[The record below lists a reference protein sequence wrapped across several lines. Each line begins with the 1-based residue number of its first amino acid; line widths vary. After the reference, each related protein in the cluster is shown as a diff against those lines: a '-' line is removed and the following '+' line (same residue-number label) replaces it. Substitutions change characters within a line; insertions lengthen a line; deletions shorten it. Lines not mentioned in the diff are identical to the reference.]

1 MKPVLR
7 SQGLNIVEILFVH
20 GDNHIRRTEIL
31 KAELP
36 ANVLN
41 FYAVFACI
49 AYGPLVGIVSGM
61 VAGGS
66 AGVGAEFI
74 FQTGNPEMVEKD
86 GFGKG
91 RTANVAEANEEDFGF
106 QF

>member
-1 MKPVLR
+1 VKPVLR
-7 SQGLNIVEILFVH
+7 SHGLNIVEILFVH
-20 GDNHIRRTEIL
+20 GDNHIRRAEIL
-31 KAELP
+31 QAELP

-41 FYAVFACI
+41 FYSVFACI
-49 AYGPLVGIVSGM
+49 PYGPRVRIVTSM
-61 VAGGS
+61 VAGSS

-74 FQTGNPEMVEKD
+74 FHTGNPEMVEKD

>member
-1 MKPVLR
+1 VKPVLK
-7 SQGLNIVEILFVH
+7 SQSLNVVKILLVH
-20 GDNHIRRTEIL
+20 GHNHVRRIEIL

-36 ANVLN
+36 TNVLN

-49 AYGPLVGIVSGM
+49 AYGPLVGIVTSM
-61 VAGGS
+61 VAGSS